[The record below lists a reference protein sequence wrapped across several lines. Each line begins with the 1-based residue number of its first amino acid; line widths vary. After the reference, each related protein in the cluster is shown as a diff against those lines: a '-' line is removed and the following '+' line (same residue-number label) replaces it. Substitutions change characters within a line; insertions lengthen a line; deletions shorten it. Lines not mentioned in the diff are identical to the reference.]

1 MDFEN
6 YILKNYGFFISFSQ
20 TSSKDNNGKGIFS
33 IFTLYSSV
41 LIFLCRRSDVV
52 KLDKILDPET
62 NFEFYIKK

>member
-33 IFTLYSSV
+33 IFTLYLRAV
-41 LIFLCRRSDVV
+41 IFLAEDLMS
-52 KLDKILDPET
+52 
-62 NFEFYIKK
+62 

>member
-33 IFTLYSSV
+33 IFALY
-41 LIFLCRRSDVV
+41 LRAAIFLAEDLMSQN
-52 KLDKILDPET
+52 L
-62 NFEFYIKK
+62 IKY